1 MSAAVAPASALQRL
15 QALARELAARD
26 AWPRERL
33 LAHQREALRAALDHA
48 TAASPYYREALGPD
62 ASSRPL
68 SDLPTLPKQTFVEQ
82 WDRIVCDPVP
92 RLADVEAHVAGSSAI
107 EPFRGRYRVFS
118 TSGSSGL
125 RGLFVF
131 GPGEWETWV
140 ALHLRMFMRIGLTP
154 GTRLAPIG
162 APGASHLTRQL
173 FAAFRAGREGA
184 PQLSVLTPLDAI
196 VQALN
201 AYQPEAILGY
211 PGVAG
216 LLAGEQLAGRLHIAP
231 RLAMFGAEPTTADL
245 RSRFEAAWGLRPG
258 NIYGSTEVPT
268 IASSTPEHPDALEMW
283 EDAAVVEVVDD
294 DDRPIAPGQ
303 TGSKVLVTT
312 LLNRA
317 MPLIRYEMTDR
328 VTLATGPNPAGRPW
342 ACIECIDGRSADT
355 VRLPAREGGE
365 VEVLPYGLGEPF
377 ARIPAVRQF
386 QIVWDGARMETRV
399 LLAGGAPVGTTAR
412 VEAELHETL
421 AAAGA
426 VPPPID
432 VRVVDA
438 LQREPGAAAK
448 LKLIKSVAP

>member
-1 MSAAVAPASALQRL
+1 MSAAVAPASSLQRL
-15 QALARELAARD
+15 QALAGELAARD

-33 LAHQREALRAALDHA
+33 LAHQREALRAVLDHA

-68 SDLPTLPKQTFVEQ
+68 SALPTLPKQTLVEQ
-82 WDRIVCDPVP
+82 WDRIVCDQAL
-92 RLADVEAHVAGSSAI
+92 RLADVEAHVAGSNAI
-107 EPFRGRYRVFS
+107 EPFHGRYRVFS
-118 TSGSSGL
+118 TSGSSGR

-131 GPGEWETWV
+131 GPEEWETWV
-140 ALHLRMFMRIGLTP
+140 ALHLRMFMRIGLRP

-173 FAAFRAGREGA
+173 FAAFRAGRLGA
-184 PQLSVLTPLDAI
+184 PQLSVLTPLDET
-196 VQALN
+196 VDALN

-211 PGVAG
+211 PSVAG
-216 LLAGEQLAGRLHIAP
+216 LLAGEQLAGRLQIAP

-245 RSRFEAAWGLRPG
+245 RSRFKAAWGLRPG
-258 NIYGSTEVPT
+258 NIYGSTQVPT

-283 EDAAVVEVVDD
+283 EDAVVVEVVDD
-294 DDRPIAPGQ
+294 DDRPVAPGQ
-303 TGSKVLVTT
+303 TGSQVLVTT

-328 VTLATGPNPAGRPW
+328 VALATGPNPAGRPW

-355 VRLPAREGGE
+355 ICLPTRDGGE
-365 VEVLPYGLGEPF
+365 VDVLPYGLGEPF
-377 ARIPAVRQF
+377 ARIHAVRQF
-386 QIVWDGARMETRV
+386 QIVWDGARMETRIV
-399 LLAGGAPVGTTAR
+399 LAGGAPAGTTAR
-412 VEAELHETL
+412 VEAELHETV

-426 VPPPID
+426 VPPSID

-438 LQREPGAAAK
+438 LEREPGPAAK
-448 LKLIKSVAP
+448 LKLIKSV